1 MAIFRISLIYFFIRK
16 INVQFGRVDI
26 RVLRHCIVINSFFF
40 ILRKDVES
48 FFFFFLKNRI
58 RRIKELKCS
67 DSFPFNQQLC

>member
-48 FFFFFLKNRI
+48 FFFFF
-58 RRIKELKCS
+58 KES
-67 DSFPFNQQLC
+67 N